1 MLLRTCG
8 AERCANP
15 RSLSRR
21 DWRCACLETG
31 AVALLI
37 GYKANAIPMQHFRHQ
52 LTPPSTDLHR
62 LQGPAQAELL
72 ALESRPAWG
81 GDAASKAGITR
92 DCSTPLRLSRCGSG
106 PGKYVAA
113 VQADVVGPHS
123 VFRARTAPSADRPVR
138 GEPQRPRPAG
148 SRGTAGRS
156 LRRVAVESPPDRR
169 STLALHRRRRRPGR
183 HAWLGTENPAKPIHP
198 RDLPLLKIVEP
209 NRSRP

>member
-72 ALESRPAWG
+72 ALESRPSPGMGWRRRVQSRHHPG
-81 GDAASKAGITR
+81 LFHSASALKMR
-92 DCSTPLRLSRCGSG
+92 FG
-106 PGKYVAA
+106 PGKVRRGSSGGCWRSSLRFPCSNCT
-113 VQADVVGPHS
+113 VSGPAS
-123 VFRARTAPSADRPVR
+123 SRRACATSSRRISRNCRSIPTT
-138 GEPQRPRPAG
+138 G
-148 SRGTAGRS
+148 SR
-156 LRRVAVESPPDRR
+156 
-169 STLALHRRRRRPGR
+169 
-183 HAWLGTENPAKPIHP
+183 
-198 RDLPLLKIVEP
+198 
-209 NRSRP
+209 